1 MAIISVFSR
10 INHMIKQEQIKTVA
24 PTDKAEHEYWGSSA
38 KYYDQAYEA
47 DTKLNDMPFYLD
59 VAKSANGA
67 VLEVGC
73 GSGRLL
79 IPTARAGVQ
88 IDGFDFSPDMLSILR
103 DKLNGEAPEVRD
115 RVSLH
120 QGDMRDFSLGK
131 KYSLITVPF
140 RPLQHIFTVD
150 DQLAAFNNFSEHLN
164 RGGRLAFNLFYPDYK
179 LLEETGVEHQELE
192 WKDKNDSTLTVRRS
206 FVRTSVDKLN
216 QVFQGEFIFRSFRGD
231 SFVRED
237 RSHLSM
243 SYYTYPQV
251 LLLLRA
257 SGFRVLEEYGSFNKE
272 PISVCKEMVFIAE
285 KEK

>member
-1 MAIISVFSR
+1 M
-10 INHMIKQEQIKTVA
+10 KQEKGKVVA
-24 PTDKAEHEYWGSSA
+24 PTDKAEQEYWGSSA

-47 DTKLNDMPFYLD
+47 DTKLNDMPFYLE
-59 VAKSANGA
+59 VAKSVNGS

-73 GSGRLL
+73 GSGRLVL
-79 IPTARAGVQ
+79 PTARAGVQ

-103 DKLNGEAPEVRD
+103 DKLDSESPEVRN

-131 KYSLITVPF
+131 TYDLITVPF

-150 DQLAAFNNFSEHLN
+150 DQLAAFNNFSKHLN
-164 RGGRLAFNLFYPDYK
+164 RGGRLAFNLFYPNYK
-179 LLEETGVEHQELE
+179 LLDEIGVEHQELE
-192 WKDKNDSTLTVRRS
+192 WTDKNDSSLTVRRS

-231 SFVRED
+231 SLVSED

-251 LLLLRA
+251 LLLLKA
-257 SGFRVLEEYGSFNKE
+257 SGFKVVEEYGSFNKE
-272 PISVCKEMVFIAE
+272 PISACKEMVFIAE
-285 KEK
+285 KE